1 MEIVF
6 NNVTYKYKN
15 KKLLNNIN
23 LTIESNKI
31 TGITGDNKT
40 LLCKLIDGI
49 KEIDS
54 GSITVGDIAI
64 IKDNVK
70 EVRRIVSMIHQ
81 DFQEQFFTDNVK
93 EEMMFLISR
102 LSYKPKDINKKMEK
116 SLEIVGL
123 DKSILDSNINSLTTG
138 EKKLLQI
145 AISLIYNPDIIIF
158 DEVFT
163 TLDKFNRK
171 RIIKLIKALKNKY
184 NKTVIISSNDVN
196 LLYELTDNIVILCKD
211 SIRYSGKTVDIYQK
225 LEVINDKEVNIPN
238 LVMFTYLA
246 KKKKV
251 KLSYHTDILDL
262 IKDVYKHV

>member
-70 EVRRIVSMIHQ
+70 EVRRVVSMIHQ

-102 LSYKPKDINKKMEK
+102 LSYKPKDINKKMNK

-123 DKSILDSNINSLTTG
+123 DKSILDSNISSLTTG

-145 AISLIYNPDIIIF
+145 AISLI
-158 DEVFT
+158 E
-163 TLDKFNRK
+163 
-171 RIIKLIKALKNKY
+171 
-184 NKTVIISSNDVN
+184 
-196 LLYELTDNIVILCKD
+196 
-211 SIRYSGKTVDIYQK
+211 
-225 LEVINDKEVNIPN
+225 KE
-238 LVMFTYLA
+238 
-246 KKKKV
+246 
-251 KLSYHTDILDL
+251 
-262 IKDVYKHV
+262 